1 MTPEGREGGG
11 EVAEPAPEQP
21 LSLEF
26 VLPVAEA
33 ARLARFPILAALRQ
47 GRISTSTEELH
58 WLDTPDG
65 ALAAEGRLVEAPK
78 RGPRRLMALAPAA
91 EAPWHP
97 GQILPP
103 VAILAP
109 HETPAA
115 AEGAAL
121 MPLAA
126 LSGKRR
132 SQRLLIGDA
141 VVVLH
146 LIQGHFRTVAAEREV
161 ARVLL
166 SGTASAVLDLAR
178 RLAAALPLLPPSQSL
193 GAEAL
198 SLATGQA
205 PPPRR
210 HGAPDTS
217 EAASAEACFTKAIGH
232 LLEVALQVAPIARAG
247 IEIEGVHQ
255 LRVALRR
262 LRSVLKVF
270 RPITGCK
277 QGRALDGVL
286 RQMLGLLGPARDW
299 DVFLAGIGA
308 DLAALLPEDKRLKS
322 LLSAAEAKRQAAY
335 AALAEAL
342 DGPAW
347 RAAVTSGLAFTLE
360 KPWRAGA
367 GDERLGLLDAPPQDF
382 AALILGKR
390 WGSLLEAGA
399 EIETLPAEALH
410 ELRLDA
416 KRLRYAAEVFAPV
429 FPKKA
434 ARRFQ
439 RRLAALQEE
448 LGRSNDAAVA
458 RSLVQSLAREN
469 DEARAWAI
477 GVAEGWCLARSMA
490 DHDGVLK
497 AWKKL
502 SAKESFWSAD

>member
-1 MTPEGREGGG
+1 M
-11 EVAEPAPEQP
+11 
-21 LSLEF
+21 
-26 VLPVAEA
+26 
-33 ARLARFPILAALRQ
+33 
-47 GRISTSTEELH
+47 
-58 WLDTPDG
+58 
-65 ALAAEGRLVEAPK
+65 
-78 RGPRRLMALAPAA
+78 
-91 EAPWHP
+91 
-97 GQILPP
+97 
-103 VAILAP
+103 
-109 HETPAA
+109 
-115 AEGAAL
+115 
-121 MPLAA
+121 
-126 LSGKRR
+126 
-132 SQRLLIGDA
+132 
-141 VVVLH
+141 
-146 LIQGHFRTVAAEREV
+146 
-161 ARVLL
+161 
-166 SGTASAVLDLAR
+166 
-178 RLAAALPLLPPSQSL
+178 
-193 GAEAL
+193 
-198 SLATGQA
+198 
-205 PPPRR
+205 
-210 HGAPDTS
+210 
-217 EAASAEACFTKAIGH
+217 AIGH
-232 LLEVALQVAPIARAG
+232 LLEVALQVASIARAG
-247 IEIEGVHQ
+247 VEIEGVHQ